1 MKTCF
6 PLRHLALTLA
16 TLFMCTCTVVAR
28 GQSPSSAT
36 PDLSSGARARLESAA
51 ADPSLPAW
59 QSEFMR
65 SLAAGEVAS
74 MAGGAAASPDRAQSA
89 EDGTWSRFDVRERY
103 GLSAI
108 YDSARNRMIVFGGWN
123 GSTAY
128 NDVWALSLSGSPAWS
143 ELIPSTLAAPCPR
156 YGHSAIYDPVGDRMI
171 VFAGMNYGSR
181 MGEVWELDLSDTP
194 VWHAVSVTGG
204 GFPLRAYHSAIYDPV
219 GARMIVFGGS
229 GNSGSLNDA
238 YALSL
243 SGSPTWTT
251 LTPTGTPPQARYAHS
266 AVYDLVRGQMLVFG
280 GTNGGT
286 NFNDVQALSLSGTPA
301 WTALAPAGT
310 PPTGRYGQFAVYDPA
325 HDQMVVSCGRISAG
339 SYLSDTWALSL
350 ASLTWSQTAPAGT
363 PPAARYLGGAIYD
376 PANSRMVAF
385 AGAVGGRSQND
396 AWSLSLGDAPAWT
409 ALLPAPMAPGNRYGH
424 STMYDPVRGRMIV
437 FGGWD
442 GSNAW
447 NDVWSLSLVGAPLWS
462 QLTPSGTPPI
472 PRYGHSAIYDPVRD
486 RMLVFGGLG
495 GPGPLQDFWALS
507 LSGPPA
513 WTLVSDYNYPVQA
526 RVGHCAAYDPVR
538 DGMIV
543 FGGWDGSSTWYNDV
557 WQTPLSGGVGWSG
570 RDSKTKPDPRC
581 YANTIYDAVRDQ
593 FVVFGGWDGSAAHND
608 VWALSGAGT
617 PAWSQLFPAGTSPGA
632 RYGASVICDPVRE
645 RMVIYGGTPNG
656 VNALGDLWAMSL
668 AETPE
673 WSLLVPA
680 GTLPS
685 PRFESGAVY
694 DTANDRVVVYGGFYA
709 RAYSDEWMLQFVRPG
724 LGVSPEVGPRASVAG
739 VRAVAPNPVRGTTT
753 VSYSIARAGYVR
765 LGVFDVN
772 GRLVRRLLDATRPA
786 GEATVTWNGEN
797 DAGAKLGAGVY
808 FVRLTGPG
816 VDQSRRVVLLR

>member
-143 ELIPSTLAAPCPR
+143 ELIPSTLAAPSAPCPR
-156 YGHSAIYDPVGDRMI
+156 YGHSAIYDPVGDRM
-171 VFAGMNYGSR
+171 
-181 MGEVWELDLSDTP
+181 
-194 VWHAVSVTGG
+194 
-204 GFPLRAYHSAIYDPV
+204 
-219 GARMIVFGGS
+219 
-229 GNSGSLNDA
+229 
-238 YALSL
+238 
-243 SGSPTWTT
+243 
-251 LTPTGTPPQARYAHS
+251 
-266 AVYDLVRGQMLVFG
+266 
-280 GTNGGT
+280 
-286 NFNDVQALSLSGTPA
+286 
-301 WTALAPAGT
+301 
-310 PPTGRYGQFAVYDPA
+310 
-325 HDQMVVSCGRISAG
+325 
-339 SYLSDTWALSL
+339 
-350 ASLTWSQTAPAGT
+350 
-363 PPAARYLGGAIYD
+363 
-376 PANSRMVAF
+376 
-385 AGAVGGRSQND
+385 
-396 AWSLSLGDAPAWT
+396 
-409 ALLPAPMAPGNRYGH
+409 
-424 STMYDPVRGRMIV
+424 
-437 FGGWD
+437 
-442 GSNAW
+442 
-447 NDVWSLSLVGAPLWS
+447 
-462 QLTPSGTPPI
+462 
-472 PRYGHSAIYDPVRD
+472 
-486 RMLVFGGLG
+486 LVFGGLG
-495 GPGPLQDFWALS
+495 GPGPLQVFWALS